1 MIAPDE
7 ITAADLDCVVMPDGE
22 VICLGKTLGQVGDF
36 GGHLAPRRA
45 SEAAPAK
52 GEVKVIGVHD
62 ACTYKPM
69 IAFRV
74 APANERERRILARA
88 GFGQT
93 PEEQA
98 GFTFFYDVNRRQC
111 AYDPCELADQTTC
124 GTAARRIGER
134 GFDALPHGAFIDCEL
149 LRGEKDA
156 PLTFEDEFDGR
167 LRRAASTTTRTA

>member
-1 MIAPDE
+1 MNAPDE
-7 ITAADLDCVVMPDGE
+7 IVAADLGCVVMPNGE
-22 VICLGKTLGQVGDF
+22 VICLGKTLGRVGDF

-52 GEVKVIGVHD
+52 SEVKVIGVHD

-69 IAFRV
+69 IVFRV

-98 GFTFFYDVNRRQC
+98 GFTFFYDVDHREC
-111 AYDPCELADQTTC
+111 TYDPFRLADQRTC
-124 GTAARRIGER
+124 GEAARRIDGER
-134 GFDALPHGAFIDCEL
+134 GFDALPHGEFLDCEL

-156 PLTFEDEFDGR
+156 PLTFEGEFGNY
-167 LRRAASTTTRTA
+167 